1 MCKIL
6 RKIIAIIC
14 INRIFSLNLQRISVN
29 LNFDIVMKLKT
40 EHIDRTFWGL
50 FIALIVVAII
60 ALFSASSTLVY
71 MHHSALG
78 PIGQQ
83 MFYIVLGVIAA
94 YGIQFI
100 PTYWVRF
107 GGYIL
112 LGISTLLLYST
123 MIPGNPLVVTING
136 AARWVRI
143 AGITFQPS
151 ELAKLSLIIVVA
163 DQLARI
169 RNEADKTKYFY
180 RTLIIAAVVMLPIM
194 VSNLSTAVL
203 IGLIVFCLWVLA
215 RIPWKYTLSVVG
227 IAVLVLGLGY
237 AIVEFGFVRP
247 GRQMHGPFKRAT
259 TWVARLD
266 RHFVDDGTSK
276 YVLTDEN
283 IQEVYSSVAIARG
296 GTSPIGV
303 LPGNSKE
310 RDYLPL
316 AFADYIFAIIV
327 EESGLIGAG
336 FLIFLYLAILFRACN
351 VSSRYSDMPAMLMTM
366 GLALM
371 ITCQA
376 LISMLVA
383 VGLGPVTGQPLPLV
397 SRGGTSVL
405 ITSIY
410 FGIMMGVSREQ
421 NELRERVQETIDSSL
436 DDAPIVT
443 VE

>member
-1 MCKIL
+1 MKKI
-6 RKIIAIIC
+6 
-14 INRIFSLNLQRISVN
+14 N
-29 LNFDIVMKLKT
+29 LNN
-40 EHIDRTFWGL
+40 IDRTFWAL
-50 FIALIVVAII
+50 FLALIAVAII

-83 MFYIVLGVIAA
+83 MFFIVLGIAA
-94 YGIQFI
+94 AFGIQFL
-100 PTYWVRF
+100 PTYWVRL
-107 GGYIL
+107 GGYAL
-112 LGISTLLLYST
+112 LVVSTLLVFST

-136 AARWVRI
+136 AARWIRI

-151 ELAKLSLIIVVA
+151 ELAKLSLIIVIA

-169 RNEADKTKYFY
+169 RTEADKQKYFY
-180 RTLIIAAVVMLPIM
+180 RTLIIAAAVMLPIM
-194 VSNLSTAVL
+194 ASNLSTAVL
-203 IGLIVFCLWVLA
+203 IGLIIFCLWILA
-215 RIPWKYTLSVVG
+215 RIPWKYTLSVLG
-227 IAVLVLGLGY
+227 IAIVVLCLGY

-247 GRQMHGPFKRAT
+247 GRAMHGPFKRAT
-259 TWVARLD
+259 TWVARID
-266 RHFVDDGTSK
+266 RHFEHDSASK

-296 GTSPIGV
+296 GKSPVGV

-327 EESGLIGAG
+327 EESGIAGAL

-351 VSSRYSDMPAMLMTM
+351 ISSRYNDMPAMLMTM

-383 VGLGPVTGQPLPLV
+383 VGLGPVTGQPLPLI

-410 FGIMMGVSREQ
+410 FGIMMAVSREQ
-421 NELRERVQETIDSSL
+421 KELQNRVNETKEESL
-436 DDAPIVT
+436 EDAPIVT
-443 VE
+443 LESI

>member
-1 MCKIL
+1 MKRPDLKNIDKTFWL
-6 RKIIAIIC
+6 IYGFLIAIA
-14 INRIFSLNLQRISVN
+14 
-29 LNFDIVMKLKT
+29 IV
-40 EHIDRTFWGL
+40 
-50 FIALIVVAII
+50 

-71 MHHSALG
+71 QRGSVLG
-78 PIGQQ
+78 PIGSQ
-83 MFYIVLGVIAA
+83 MFFIVLGVAA
-94 YGIQFI
+94 AFVIQYIPSYWIRFCGYG
-100 PTYWVRF
+100 
-107 GGYIL
+107 L
-112 LGISTLLLYST
+112 LALSTLLVYST

-151 ELAKLSLIIVVA
+151 ELAKLSLIIVIA

-169 RNEADKTKYFY
+169 RTEQDKKKYFY
-180 RTLIIAAVVMLPIM
+180 RTLIITAVVVLPIM
-194 VSNLSTAVL
+194 ASNLSTAVL
-203 IGLIVFCLWVLA
+203 IGLIIFCLWILA

-227 IAVLVLGLGY
+227 IAVVALVLGY
-237 AIVEFGFVRP
+237 SVVEFGFVRP
-247 GRQMHGPFKRAT
+247 KREMHGPFKRAT
-259 TWVARLD
+259 TWVSRID
-266 RHFVDDGTSK
+266 RHFTDEGGSK

-283 IQEVYSSVAIARG
+283 IQEVYSAVAIARG
-296 GTSPIGV
+296 GTTPLGV
-303 LPGNSKE
+303 FPGNSKE

-327 EESGLIGAG
+327 EESGILGAG

-351 VSSRYSDMPAMLMTM
+351 ISSRYSDMPAMLMTM

-371 ITCQA
+371 LTCQA

-383 VGLGPVTGQPLPLV
+383 VGLGPVTGQPLPLI

-421 NELRERVQETIDSSL
+421 LELRDRVNETIETSM

-443 VE
+443 LE

>member
-1 MCKIL
+1 MK
-6 RKIIAIIC
+6 
-14 INRIFSLNLQRISVN
+14 LNLQY
-29 LNFDIVMKLKT
+29 
-40 EHIDRTFWGL
+40 IDKTFWAL
-50 FIALIVVAII
+50 FITLIVVAII

-83 MFYIVLGVIAA
+83 MFFIAVGIA
-94 YGIQFI
+94 FAFGIQFVPSHWI
-100 PTYWVRF
+100 RF
-107 GGYIL
+107 FGYIL
-112 LGISTLLLYST
+112 LGVSALLVYST

-136 AARWVRI
+136 ASRWVHI

-169 RNEADKTKYFY
+169 RTEEDKKKYFY
-180 RTLIIAAVVMLPIM
+180 RTLIITGIVVLPIM
-194 VSNLSTAVL
+194 ASNLSTAVL
-203 IGLIVFCLWVLA
+203 ICGIVFCLWILA
-215 RIPWKYTLSVVG
+215 RIPWRYTLSIVG
-227 IAVLVLGLGY
+227 IAVVILALGY
-237 AIVEFGFVRP
+237 SIVEFGFVRP
-247 GRQMHGPFKRAT
+247 NREMHGPFKRAT
-259 TWVARLD
+259 TWVSRID
-266 RHFVDDGTSK
+266 RHFIDDGESK
-276 YVLTDEN
+276 YTLTDDN
-283 IQEVYSSVAIARG
+283 IQEVYSAVAIARG
-296 GTSPIGV
+296 GNSPLGV

-327 EESGLIGAG
+327 EESGILGAIG
-336 FLIFLYLAILFRACN
+336 LIFLYLAILFRACN
-351 VSSRYSDMPAMLMTM
+351 VSSRYSDLPAMLMTM

-383 VGLGPVTGQPLPLV
+383 VGLGPVTGQPLPLI

-421 NELRERVQETIDSSL
+421 LQLRDRVQETIEASQEDV
-436 DDAPIVT
+436 PIVT
-443 VE
+443 LEG

>member
-1 MCKIL
+1 MK
-6 RKIIAIIC
+6 KP
-14 INRIFSLNLQRISVN
+14 NLAN
-29 LNFDIVMKLKT
+29 
-40 EHIDRTFWGL
+40 IDRTYWWL
-50 FIALIVVAII
+50 FALLIAVAII

-71 MHHSALG
+71 SHHSALG

-83 MFYIVLGVIAA
+83 MFFIVLGVIAA
-94 YGIQFI
+94 FGIQYI
-100 PTYWVRF
+100 PSYWVRF
-107 GGYIL
+107 GGYAL
-112 LGISTLLLYST
+112 LGISTILVYST

-136 AARWVRI
+136 AARWVHI

-169 RNEADKTKYFY
+169 RTEADKSKYFY
-180 RTLIIAAVVMLPIM
+180 RTLIIAAIVMLPIM
-194 VSNLSTAVL
+194 ASNLSTAVL
-203 IGLIVFCLWVLA
+203 IGLIIFCLWVLA

-227 IAVLVLGLGY
+227 IAIIALCLGY

-247 GRQMHGPFKRAT
+247 GRTMHGPFKRAT
-259 TWVARLD
+259 TWVSRID
-266 RHFVDDGTSK
+266 RHLNLTNDKSQMANDK
-276 YVLTDEN
+276 YVLTEEN

-296 GTSPIGV
+296 GASPLGV

-327 EESGLIGAG
+327 EESGVLGSG
-336 FLIFLYLAILFRACN
+336 FVIFLYLAILFRACN
-351 VSSRYSDMPAMLMTM
+351 ISSRYSDMPAMLMTM

-383 VGLGPVTGQPLPLV
+383 VGLGPVTGQPLPLI

-410 FGIMMGVSREQ
+410 FGILMGVSREQ
-421 NELRERVQETIDSSL
+421 TELRERVNVTREESAE
-436 DDAPIVT
+436 DAPIVT
-443 VE
+443 LE

>member
-1 MCKIL
+1 MK
-6 RKIIAIIC
+6 
-14 INRIFSLNLQRISVN
+14 
-29 LNFDIVMKLKT
+29 LNFNN
-40 EHIDRTFWGL
+40 IDKSFWVL
-50 FIALIVVAII
+50 FLILIAVAII

-71 MHHSALG
+71 SRGSVLG
-78 PIGQQ
+78 PIGSQ
-83 MFYIVLGVIAA
+83 MFFIVLGLIAA
-94 YGIQFI
+94 YIIQFI

-107 GGYIL
+107 GGYAL
-112 LGISTLLLYST
+112 LAISTLLVYST
-123 MIPGNPLVVTING
+123 VIPGNPLVVTING

-169 RNEADKTKYFY
+169 RTESDKEKYFY

-194 VSNLSTAVL
+194 ASNLSTAVL
-203 IGLIVFCLWVLA
+203 IGLIIFCLWILA
-215 RIPWKYTLSVVG
+215 RIPWKYTMSVVG

-247 GRQMHGPFKRAT
+247 HREMHGPFKRAT
-259 TWVARLD
+259 TWVSRID
-266 RHFVDDGTSK
+266 RHFEHDDGSK

-283 IQEVYSSVAIARG
+283 IQEVYAAVAIARG
-296 GTSPIGV
+296 GASPLGV

-327 EESGLIGAG
+327 EESGVLGA
-336 FLIFLYLAILFRACN
+336 FFVIFIYLAILFRASN
-351 VSSRYSDMPAMLMTM
+351 VSSRYNDMPAMLMTM

-383 VGLGPVTGQPLPLV
+383 VGLGPVTGQPLPMI

-410 FGIMMGVSREQ
+410 FGIMMAVSREQ
-421 NELRERVQETIDSSL
+421 TELRERVNETRLESEE
-436 DDAPIVT
+436 DAPIVT
-443 VE
+443 LE

>member
-1 MCKIL
+1 MKKIDF
-6 RKIIAIIC
+6 
-14 INRIFSLNLQRISVN
+14 NN
-29 LNFDIVMKLKT
+29 
-40 EHIDRTFWGL
+40 IDRTFWAL
-50 FIALIVVAII
+50 FLALIVVAII

-83 MFYIVLGVIAA
+83 MFFIILGIAA
-94 YGIQFI
+94 AFGIQFL
-100 PTYWVRF
+100 PTYWVRI
-107 GGYIL
+107 GGYAL
-112 LGISTLLLYST
+112 LVVSTLLVFST

-151 ELAKLSLIIVVA
+151 ELAKLSLIIVIA

-169 RNEADKTKYFY
+169 RTEADKQKYFY

-194 VSNLSTAVL
+194 ASNLSTAVL
-203 IGLIVFCLWVLA
+203 IGLIIFCLWILA
-215 RIPWKYTLSVVG
+215 RIPWKYTLSVLG
-227 IAVLVLGLGY
+227 IAIVVLGLGY

-247 GRQMHGPFKRAT
+247 GRAMHGPFKRAT
-259 TWVARLD
+259 TWVARID
-266 RHFVDDGTSK
+266 RHFEHDDSSK

-327 EESGLIGAG
+327 EESGIIGAFG
-336 FLIFLYLAILFRACN
+336 LIFIYLAILFRACN
-351 VSSRYSDMPAMLMTM
+351 ISSRYNDMPAMLMTM

-383 VGLGPVTGQPLPLV
+383 VGLGPVTGQPLPLI

-410 FGIMMGVSREQ
+410 FGTMIAVSREQ
-421 NELRERVQETIDSSL
+421 KELQNRVNETKEESL
-436 DDAPIVT
+436 EDAPIVT
-443 VE
+443 LE

>member
-1 MCKIL
+1 MKKID
-6 RKIIAIIC
+6 
-14 INRIFSLNLQRISVN
+14 LNN
-29 LNFDIVMKLKT
+29 
-40 EHIDRTFWGL
+40 IDRTFWLIFGL
-50 FIALIVVAII
+50 LIVVAVI

-83 MFYIVLGVIAA
+83 MFFIVLGIAA
-94 YGIQFI
+94 AFAIQFL
-100 PTYWVRF
+100 PTYWVRI
-107 GGYIL
+107 GGYAL
-112 LGISTLLLYST
+112 LAVSTLLVYST

-136 AARWVRI
+136 AARWVRL

-151 ELAKLSLIIVVA
+151 ELAKLSLIIVIA

-169 RNEADKTKYFY
+169 RSEEGKKTYFY
-180 RTLIIAAVVMLPIM
+180 RTLLIAAFVMLPVM

-203 IGLIVFCLWVLA
+203 IGLIIFCLWVLA

-227 IAVLVLGLGY
+227 IAVIVLGMGY

-247 GRQMHGPFKRAT
+247 NRAMHGPFKRAT
-259 TWVARLD
+259 TWVARID
-266 RHFVDDGTSK
+266 RLFDDDGASK
-276 YVLTDEN
+276 YIPTDDN
-283 IQEVYSSVAIARG
+283 IQEVYASVAIARG
-296 GTSPIGV
+296 GKTPFGV
-303 LPGNSKE
+303 GPGNSKE

-327 EESGLIGAG
+327 EESGIVGAA

-351 VSSRYSDMPAMLMTM
+351 VSSRYNDMPSMLMTM

-383 VGLGPVTGQPLPLV
+383 VGLGPVTGQPLPLI

-421 NELRERVQETIDSSL
+421 IELRKRVKDTIVESQ
-436 DDAPIVT
+436 DDAPVVT
-443 VE
+443 LENSEELKI

>member
-1 MCKIL
+1 MK
-6 RKIIAIIC
+6 
-14 INRIFSLNLQRISVN
+14 LNLSN
-29 LNFDIVMKLKT
+29 
-40 EHIDRTFWGL
+40 IDRTFWGL
-50 FIALIVVAII
+50 YIALIVVAVI

-71 MHHSALG
+71 MHNSALG

-83 MFYIVLGVIAA
+83 MFFIVLGLLAA
-94 YGIQFI
+94 FGIQYI
-100 PTYWVRF
+100 PSQWVRL
-107 GGYIL
+107 GGYL
-112 LGISTLLLYST
+112 LLAVSTLLVYST
-123 MIPGNPLVVTING
+123 MIPHNQLVVTING
-136 AARWVRI
+136 ASRWVRI

-169 RNEADKTKYFY
+169 KTEEDKKKYFF
-180 RTLIIAAVVMLPIM
+180 RTLIIAGVVMLPVM
-194 VSNLSTAVL
+194 ASNLSTAVL
-203 IGLIVFCLWVLA
+203 IGLIVFCLWILA

-237 AIVEFGFVRP
+237 SIVEFGYVRP
-247 GRQMHGPFKRAT
+247 HREMHGPFKRAV
-259 TWVARLD
+259 TWVARID
-266 RHFVDDGTSK
+266 RHFADDGTSK
-276 YVLTDEN
+276 YTLTDDN
-283 IQEVYSSVAIARG
+283 IQEVYASVAIARG

-327 EESGLIGAG
+327 EESGVFGAA

-421 NELRERVQETIDSSL
+421 LVLRDRVNESKADSEG
-436 DDAPIVT
+436 DVPIVT
-443 VE
+443 LE

>member
-1 MCKIL
+1 MKKIDF
-6 RKIIAIIC
+6 
-14 INRIFSLNLQRISVN
+14 NN
-29 LNFDIVMKLKT
+29 
-40 EHIDRTFWGL
+40 IDRTFWAL
-50 FIALIVVAII
+50 FLALIVVAII

-83 MFYIVLGVIAA
+83 MFFIILGIAA
-94 YGIQFI
+94 AFGIQFL
-100 PTYWVRF
+100 PTYWVRI
-107 GGYIL
+107 GGYAL
-112 LGISTLLLYST
+112 LVVSTLLVFST

-151 ELAKLSLIIVVA
+151 ELAKLSLIIVIA

-169 RNEADKTKYFY
+169 RTEADKQKYFY
-180 RTLIIAAVVMLPIM
+180 RTLIIAAAVMLPIM
-194 VSNLSTAVL
+194 ASNLSTAVL
-203 IGLIVFCLWVLA
+203 IGLIIFCLWILA
-215 RIPWKYTLSVVG
+215 RIPWKYTLSVLG
-227 IAVLVLGLGY
+227 IAIVVLCLGY

-247 GRQMHGPFKRAT
+247 GRAMHGPFKRAT
-259 TWVARLD
+259 TWVARID
-266 RHFVDDGTSK
+266 RHFEHDDASK

-296 GTSPIGV
+296 GTSPVGV

-327 EESGLIGAG
+327 EESGIIGAFG
-336 FLIFLYLAILFRACN
+336 LIFIYLAILFRACN
-351 VSSRYSDMPAMLMTM
+351 ISSRYNDMPAMLMTM

-383 VGLGPVTGQPLPLV
+383 VGLGPVTGQPLPLI

-410 FGIMMGVSREQ
+410 FGIMMAVSREQ
-421 NELRERVQETIDSSL
+421 KELQNRVNETKEESL
-436 DDAPIVT
+436 EDAPIVT
-443 VE
+443 LE

>member
-1 MCKIL
+1 MK
-6 RKIIAIIC
+6 
-14 INRIFSLNLQRISVN
+14 LNLQN
-29 LNFDIVMKLKT
+29 
-40 EHIDRTFWGL
+40 IDKTFWWL
-50 FIALIVVAII
+50 FLTLIVVAVI

-83 MFYIVLGVIAA
+83 MFFIVLGIVAA
-94 YGIQFI
+94 FGIQYI
-100 PTYWVRF
+100 PSYWVRF
-107 GGYIL
+107 GGYVL
-112 LGISTLLLYST
+112 LAVSTLLVYST

-136 AARWVRI
+136 AARWVRL

-169 RNEADKTKYFY
+169 RTEADKKKYFL
-180 RTLIIAAVVMLPIM
+180 RTLLISGVVMLPVM
-194 VSNLSTAVL
+194 ASNLSTAVL
-203 IGLIVFCLWVLA
+203 IGLIIFCLWILA
-215 RIPWKYTLSVVG
+215 RIPWQYTMSVVG
-227 IAVLVLGLGY
+227 IAVVALVLGYG
-237 AIVEFGFVRP
+237 IVEFGFVRP

-259 TWVARLD
+259 TWVGRID
-266 RHFVDDGTSK
+266 RHFEHDDGSK
-276 YVLTDEN
+276 YVLTDDN
-283 IQEVYSSVAIARG
+283 IQEVYSAVAIARG
-296 GTSPIGV
+296 GASPLGV

-327 EESGLIGAG
+327 EESGVVGAFG
-336 FLIFLYLAILFRACN
+336 LIFLYLAILFRACN

-383 VGLGPVTGQPLPLV
+383 VGLGPVTGQPLPLI

-405 ITSIY
+405 ITSVY

-421 NELRERVQETIDSSL
+421 MALRERVQETITESQ
-436 DDAPIVT
+436 DDVPIVT
-443 VE
+443 LE

>member
-1 MCKIL
+1 MK
-6 RKIIAIIC
+6 KP
-14 INRIFSLNLQRISVN
+14 NLAN
-29 LNFDIVMKLKT
+29 
-40 EHIDRTFWGL
+40 IDRTYWWL
-50 FIALIVVAII
+50 FALLIAVAII

-71 MHHSALG
+71 SHHSALG

-83 MFYIVLGVIAA
+83 MFFIVLGVIAA
-94 YGIQFI
+94 FGIQYI
-100 PTYWVRF
+100 PSYWVRF
-107 GGYIL
+107 GGYAL
-112 LGISTLLLYST
+112 LGLSTLLVYST

-169 RNEADKTKYFY
+169 RSEADKSKYFY
-180 RTLIIAAVVMLPIM
+180 RTLIIAAIVMLPIM
-194 VSNLSTAVL
+194 ASNLSTAML
-203 IGLIVFCLWVLA
+203 IGLIIFCLWVLA

-227 IAVLVLGLGY
+227 IAIIALCLGY

-247 GRQMHGPFKRAT
+247 GRPMHGPFKRAT
-259 TWVARLD
+259 TWVSRID
-266 RHFVDDGTSK
+266 RHLNITSNPLTSNPLTPDSK
-276 YVLTDEN
+276 YILTDEN
-283 IQEVYSSVAIARG
+283 IQEVYASVAIARG
-296 GTSPIGV
+296 GASPLGV

-327 EESGLIGAG
+327 EESGVLGAG
-336 FLIFLYLAILFRACN
+336 FVIFLYLAILFRACN
-351 VSSRYSDMPAMLMTM
+351 ISSRYSDMPAMLMTM

-383 VGLGPVTGQPLPLV
+383 VGLGPVTGQPLPLI

-410 FGIMMGVSREQ
+410 FGILMGVSREQ
-421 NELRERVQETIDSSL
+421 TELRERVNLTREESAT
-436 DDAPIVT
+436 DAPIVT
-443 VE
+443 LE

>member
-1 MCKIL
+1 MK
-6 RKIIAIIC
+6 KP
-14 INRIFSLNLQRISVN
+14 NLAN
-29 LNFDIVMKLKT
+29 
-40 EHIDRTFWGL
+40 IDRTYWWL
-50 FIALIVVAII
+50 FALLIAVAII

-71 MHHSALG
+71 SHHSALG

-83 MFYIVLGVIAA
+83 MFFIVLGVIAA
-94 YGIQFI
+94 FGIQYI
-100 PTYWVRF
+100 PSYWVRF
-107 GGYIL
+107 GGYAL
-112 LGISTLLLYST
+112 LGLSTLLVYST

-169 RNEADKTKYFY
+169 RSEADKSKYFY
-180 RTLIIAAVVMLPIM
+180 RTLIIAAIVMLPIM
-194 VSNLSTAVL
+194 ASNLSTAVL
-203 IGLIVFCLWVLA
+203 IGLIIFCLWVLA

-227 IAVLVLGLGY
+227 IAIIALCLGY

-247 GRQMHGPFKRAT
+247 GRPMHGPFKRAT
-259 TWVARLD
+259 TWVSRIVTSNPLTSNPLTPD
-266 RHFVDDGTSK
+266 SK

-283 IQEVYSSVAIARG
+283 IQEVYASVAIARG
-296 GTSPIGV
+296 GASPLGV

-327 EESGLIGAG
+327 EESGVLGAG
-336 FLIFLYLAILFRACN
+336 FVIFLYLAILFRACN
-351 VSSRYSDMPAMLMTM
+351 ISSRYSDMPAMLMTM

-383 VGLGPVTGQPLPLV
+383 VGLGPVTGQPLPLI

-410 FGIMMGVSREQ
+410 FGILMGVSREQ
-421 NELRERVQETIDSSL
+421 TELRERVNLTREESGLVLNNRPQTADM
-436 DDAPIVT
+436 
-443 VE
+443 

>member
-1 MCKIL
+1 MKW
-6 RKIIAIIC
+6 
-14 INRIFSLNLQRISVN
+14 NLKN
-29 LNFDIVMKLKT
+29 
-40 EHIDRTFWGL
+40 IDRTFWGL
-50 FIALIVVAII
+50 FITLIVVAVI

-83 MFYIVLGVIAA
+83 IFFIVVGIIAA
-94 YGIQFI
+94 FGIQFI
-100 PTYWVRF
+100 PTYWIRF
-107 GGYIL
+107 CGYGLLIISAIL
-112 LGISTLLLYST
+112 CYSTL
-123 MIPGNPLVVTING
+123 IPGNPFVVTING

-169 RNEADKTKYFY
+169 RTEDDKRKYFY
-180 RTLIIAAVVMLPIM
+180 RTLIIAGLVMLPIM
-194 VSNLSTAVL
+194 ASNLSTAVL
-203 IGLIVFCLWVLA
+203 IGLIIFFLWILA
-215 RIPWKYTLSVVG
+215 RIPWKYTLSIVG
-227 IAVLVLGLGY
+227 IAVVALALGY
-237 AIVEFGFVRP
+237 SVVEFGFVRR
-247 GRQMHGPFKRAT
+247 GKQMSGPFKRAT
-259 TWVARLD
+259 TWVARID
-266 RHFVDDGTSK
+266 RHFEDDDESK
-276 YVLTDEN
+276 YKLTDEN
-283 IQEVYSSVAIARG
+283 IQEVYASVAIARG

-327 EESGLIGAG
+327 EESGIIGAA

-421 NELRERVQETIDSSL
+421 TELRERVQETIADSH

-443 VE
+443 LE

>member
-1 MCKIL
+1 MK
-6 RKIIAIIC
+6 RP
-14 INRIFSLNLQRISVN
+14 NLTN
-29 LNFDIVMKLKT
+29 
-40 EHIDRTFWGL
+40 IDRTFWGL
-50 FIALIVVAII
+50 FLTLIVVAII

-83 MFYIVLGVIAA
+83 MFFIVLGIIAA
-94 YGIQFI
+94 FGIQYI
-100 PTYWVRF
+100 PSYWVRI
-107 GGYIL
+107 GGYFL
-112 LGISTLLLYST
+112 LAISTLLVYST

-169 RNEADKTKYFY
+169 HTEEDKRKYFF
-180 RTLIIAAVVMLPIM
+180 RTLIMAAVVMLPIM
-194 VSNLSTAVL
+194 ASNLSTAVL
-203 IGLIVFCLWVLA
+203 LALIIFCLWILA

-237 AIVEFGFVRP
+237 AIVEFAFVRP
-247 GRQMHGPFKRAT
+247 GRPMHGPFKRAT
-259 TWVARLD
+259 TWVARID
-266 RHFVDDGTSK
+266 RHFADDGASK

-283 IQEVYSSVAIARG
+283 IQEVYAAVAIARG
-296 GTSPIGV
+296 GVSPIGV

-327 EESGLIGAG
+327 EESGVIGAA
-336 FLIFLYLAILFRACN
+336 FLIFIYLAILFRACN

-383 VGLGPVTGQPLPLV
+383 VGLGPNSGWRHCR
-397 SRGGTSVL
+397 RG
-405 ITSIY
+405 
-410 FGIMMGVSREQ
+410 RE
-421 NELRERVQETIDSSL
+421 
-436 DDAPIVT
+436 
-443 VE
+443 

>member
-1 MCKIL
+1 
-6 RKIIAIIC
+6 
-14 INRIFSLNLQRISVN
+14 
-29 LNFDIVMKLKT
+29 MKLPGLKY
-40 EHIDRTFWGL
+40 IDRTFWGL
-50 FIALIVVAII
+50 FITLIVVAII

-83 MFYIVLGVIAA
+83 MFFIVLGLAAA

-100 PTYWVRF
+100 PTYWVRL
-107 GGYIL
+107 GGYAL
-112 LGISTLLLYST
+112 LALSTLLVYST

-169 RNEADKTKYFY
+169 HSEDDKRKYFY
-180 RTLIIAAVVMLPIM
+180 RTLIIAGIVMLPVM
-194 VSNLSTAVL
+194 ASNLSTAVL
-203 IGLIVFCLWVLA
+203 IGLIIFCLWILA

-227 IAVLVLGLGY
+227 IAVLILGLGY
-237 AIVEFGFVRP
+237 AIVEFAFVRP
-247 GRQMHGPFKRAT
+247 HREMHGPFKRAT

-266 RHFVDDGTSK
+266 RHFADDGASK
-276 YVLTDEN
+276 YVLTDDN
-283 IQEVYSSVAIARG
+283 IQEVYSAVAIARG

-327 EESGLIGAG
+327 EESGILGAA
-336 FLIFLYLAILFRACN
+336 FLIFIYLHFTFINC
-351 VSSRYSDMPAMLMTM
+351 
-366 GLALM
+366 
-371 ITCQA
+371 
-376 LISMLVA
+376 
-383 VGLGPVTGQPLPLV
+383 
-397 SRGGTSVL
+397 
-405 ITSIY
+405 
-410 FGIMMGVSREQ
+410 
-421 NELRERVQETIDSSL
+421 ELENYK
-436 DDAPIVT
+436 P
-443 VE
+443 

>member
-1 MCKIL
+1 MK
-6 RKIIAIIC
+6 
-14 INRIFSLNLQRISVN
+14 F
-29 LNFDIVMKLKT
+29 NFT
-40 EHIDRTFWGL
+40 NIDRTYWGL
-50 FIALIVVAII
+50 FLLLIAVAII

-83 MFYIVLGVIAA
+83 MFFIVMGIAA
-94 YGIQFI
+94 AFGIQYI
-100 PTYWVRF
+100 PSYWVRF
-107 GGYIL
+107 GGYAL
-112 LGISTLLLYST
+112 LGISTLLVYST

-169 RNEADKTKYFY
+169 RTEDDKRKYFY
-180 RTLIIAAVVMLPIM
+180 RTLIIAAIVMLPIM
-194 VSNLSTAVL
+194 ASNLSTAIL
-203 IGLIVFCLWVLA
+203 IGLIIFCLWILA
-215 RIPWKYTLSVVG
+215 RIPWRYTMSVVG
-227 IAVLVLGLGY
+227 IAVVILCLGY

-247 GRQMHGPFKRAT
+247 NRPMHGPFKRAT
-259 TWVARLD
+259 TWVSRLD
-266 RHFVDDGTSK
+266 RHFEHDDGSK
-276 YVLTDEN
+276 YVLTDDN
-283 IQEVYSSVAIARG
+283 IQEVYASVAIARG
-296 GTSPIGV
+296 GASPLGV

-327 EESGLIGAG
+327 EEGGVLGAG
-336 FLIFLYLAILFRACN
+336 FVIFLYLAILFRACN
-351 VSSRYSDMPAMLMTM
+351 ISSRYSDMPAMLMTM

-383 VGLGPVTGQPLPLV
+383 VGLGPVTGQPLPLI

-410 FGIMMGVSREQ
+410 FGILMGVSREQ
-421 NELRERVQETIDSSL
+421 TELRERVNVTREESAE
-436 DDAPIVT
+436 DAPIVT
-443 VE
+443 LE

>member
-1 MCKIL
+1 MK
-6 RKIIAIIC
+6 
-14 INRIFSLNLQRISVN
+14 LNLKN
-29 LNFDIVMKLKT
+29 
-40 EHIDRTFWGL
+40 IDKTFWAIFL
-50 FIALIVVAII
+50 TLIVLAVI

-71 MHHSALG
+71 SRGSVLG
-78 PIGQQ
+78 PIGSQ
-83 MFYIVLGVIAA
+83 MFFLLLGILAAFVIQYI
-94 YGIQFI
+94 
-100 PTYWVRF
+100 PSYWVRL
-107 GGYIL
+107 GGYAL
-112 LGISTLLLYST
+112 LGLSTLLVYST

-136 AARWVRI
+136 ASRWVRLV
-143 AGITFQPS
+143 GITFQPS
-151 ELAKLSLIIVVA
+151 ELAKLSLIIVIA

-169 RNEADKTKYFY
+169 KTEADKTKYFY
-180 RTLIIAAVVMLPIM
+180 RTLIISAIVMLPIM
-194 VSNLSTAVL
+194 ASNLSTAVL
-203 IGLIVFCLWVLA
+203 IGLIIFCLWILA

-227 IAVLVLGLGY
+227 IAILVLGLGY

-259 TWVARLD
+259 TWVSRID
-266 RHFVDDGTSK
+266 RHFEQDDGSK

-296 GTSPIGV
+296 GKTPLGV
-303 LPGNSKE
+303 GPGNSKE

-327 EESGLIGAG
+327 EESGIIGA
-336 FLIFLYLAILFRACN
+336 FVFIFLYMAVLFRACY
-351 VSSRYSDMPAMLMTM
+351 VSSRFNDMPAMLMTM

-383 VGLGPVTGQPLPLV
+383 VGLGPVTGQPLPLI

-410 FGIMMGVSREQ
+410 FGIMMAVSREQ
-421 NELRERVQETIDSSL
+421 LELRERVNETKIESEEDV
-436 DDAPIVT
+436 PIVT
-443 VE
+443 LE

>member
-1 MCKIL
+1 MKKI
-6 RKIIAIIC
+6 
-14 INRIFSLNLQRISVN
+14 N
-29 LNFDIVMKLKT
+29 LNN
-40 EHIDRTFWGL
+40 IDRTFWAL
-50 FIALIVVAII
+50 FLLLIVVAII

-83 MFYIVLGVIAA
+83 MFFIVLGIAA
-94 YGIQFI
+94 AFGIQFL
-100 PTYWVRF
+100 PTYWVRL
-107 GGYIL
+107 GGYAL
-112 LGISTLLLYST
+112 LVVSTLLVFST

-136 AARWVRI
+136 AARWIRI

-151 ELAKLSLIIVVA
+151 ELAKLSLIIVIA

-169 RNEADKTKYFY
+169 RTEADKQKYFY
-180 RTLIIAAVVMLPIM
+180 RTLIIAAAVMLPIM
-194 VSNLSTAVL
+194 ASNLSTAVL
-203 IGLIVFCLWVLA
+203 IGLIIFCLWILA
-215 RIPWKYTLSVVG
+215 RIPWKYTLSVLG
-227 IAVLVLGLGY
+227 IAIVVLCLGY

-247 GRQMHGPFKRAT
+247 GRAMHGPFKRAT
-259 TWVARLD
+259 TWVARID
-266 RHFVDDGTSK
+266 RHFEHDSASK

-296 GTSPIGV
+296 GKSPLGV

-327 EESGLIGAG
+327 EESGIAGAL

-351 VSSRYSDMPAMLMTM
+351 ISSRYNDMPAMLMTM

-383 VGLGPVTGQPLPLV
+383 VGLGPVTGQPLPLI

-410 FGIMMGVSREQ
+410 FGIMMAVSREQ
-421 NELRERVQETIDSSL
+421 KELQNRVNETKEESL
-436 DDAPIVT
+436 EDAPIVT
-443 VE
+443 LESI

>member
-1 MCKIL
+1 MK
-6 RKIIAIIC
+6 
-14 INRIFSLNLQRISVN
+14 LNLKN
-29 LNFDIVMKLKT
+29 
-40 EHIDRTFWGL
+40 IDKTFWAIFL
-50 FIALIVVAII
+50 TLIVLAVI

-71 MHHSALG
+71 SRGSVLG
-78 PIGQQ
+78 PIGSQ
-83 MFYIVLGVIAA
+83 MFFLLLGILAAFVIQYI
-94 YGIQFI
+94 
-100 PTYWVRF
+100 PSYWVRL
-107 GGYIL
+107 GGYAL
-112 LGISTLLLYST
+112 LGLSTLLVYST

-136 AARWVRI
+136 ASRWVRL

-151 ELAKLSLIIVVA
+151 ELAKLSLIIVIA

-169 RNEADKTKYFY
+169 RTEADKTKYFY
-180 RTLIIAAVVMLPIM
+180 RTLIISAIVMLPIM
-194 VSNLSTAVL
+194 ASNLSTAVL
-203 IGLIVFCLWVLA
+203 IGLIIFCLWILA

-227 IAVLVLGLGY
+227 IAILVLGLGY

-259 TWVARLD
+259 TWVSRID
-266 RHFVDDGTSK
+266 RHFEPDDGSK

-296 GTSPIGV
+296 GKTPLGV
-303 LPGNSKE
+303 GPGNSKE

-327 EESGLIGAG
+327 EESGIIGA
-336 FLIFLYLAILFRACN
+336 FVFIFLYMAVLFRACY
-351 VSSRYSDMPAMLMTM
+351 VSSRFNDMPAMLMTM

-383 VGLGPVTGQPLPLV
+383 VGLGPVTGQPLPLI

-410 FGIMMGVSREQ
+410 FGIMMAVSREQ
-421 NELRERVQETIDSSL
+421 LELRERVNETKIESEEDV
-436 DDAPIVT
+436 PIVT
-443 VE
+443 LE

>member
-1 MCKIL
+1 MKWSFNNIDKSFWALFLIL
-6 RKIIAIIC
+6 
-14 INRIFSLNLQRISVN
+14 
-29 LNFDIVMKLKT
+29 IVM
-40 EHIDRTFWGL
+40 
-50 FIALIVVAII
+50 AVI

-71 MHHSALG
+71 SRGSVLG
-78 PIGQQ
+78 PIGSQ
-83 MFYIVLGVIAA
+83 MLFLLLGIIAA
-94 YGIQFI
+94 GVIQFI
-100 PTYWVRF
+100 PTYWVRL
-107 GGYIL
+107 GGYVL
-112 LGISTLLLYST
+112 LGISTLLVYST

-151 ELAKLSLIIVVA
+151 ELAKLSLIIVIA

-169 RNEADKTKYFY
+169 RTEADKSKYFY
-180 RTLIIAAVVMLPIM
+180 RTLIIAGIVMLPVM
-194 VSNLSTAVL
+194 ASNLSTAVL
-203 IGLIVFCLWVLA
+203 IGLIIFCLWILA
-215 RIPWKYTLSVVG
+215 RIPWKYTMSVVG
-227 IAVLVLGLGY
+227 IAILVLSLGY

-247 GRQMHGPFKRAT
+247 HREMHGPFKRAT
-259 TWVARLD
+259 TWVSRID
-266 RHFVDDGTSK
+266 RHFDQDDGSK

-283 IQEVYSSVAIARG
+283 IQEVYASVAIARG
-296 GTSPIGV
+296 GKTPLGV
-303 LPGNSKE
+303 GPGNSKE

-327 EESGLIGAG
+327 EESGFIGAAV
-336 FLIFLYLAILFRACN
+336 FIFLYLAVLFRACY
-351 VSSRYSDMPAMLMTM
+351 VSSRFNDMPAMLMTM

-383 VGLGPVTGQPLPLV
+383 VGLGPVTGQPLPLI

-410 FGIMMGVSREQ
+410 FGIMMAVSREQ
-421 NELRERVQETIDSSL
+421 LELRERVNETIEQSL

-443 VE
+443 LE

>member
-1 MCKIL
+1 
-6 RKIIAIIC
+6 
-14 INRIFSLNLQRISVN
+14 
-29 LNFDIVMKLKT
+29 
-40 EHIDRTFWGL
+40 
-50 FIALIVVAII
+50 
-60 ALFSASSTLVY
+60 
-71 MHHSALG
+71 
-78 PIGQQ
+78 
-83 MFYIVLGVIAA
+83 MFFIVLGIVAA
-94 YGIQFI
+94 FVIQFI

-107 GGYIL
+107 FGYGL
-112 LGISTLLLYST
+112 LGISALLVYST

-151 ELAKLSLIIVVA
+151 ELAKLSLIIVIA

-169 RNEADKTKYFY
+169 KTEEDKKKYFY
-180 RTLIIAAVVMLPIM
+180 RTLIISAAVMLPIM
-194 VSNLSTAVL
+194 ASNLSTAVL
-203 IGLIVFCLWVLA
+203 IGLIIFCLWILA
-215 RIPWKYTLSVVG
+215 RIPWKYTLSIVG
-227 IAVLVLGLGY
+227 IAVVVLVLGY

-259 TWVARLD
+259 TWVARID
-266 RHFVDDGTSK
+266 RHFVDDGGSK
-276 YVLTDEN
+276 YELNDEN
-283 IQEVYSSVAIARG
+283 IQEVYSAVAIARG
-296 GTSPIGV
+296 GTSPFGV

-327 EESGLIGAG
+327 EESGVIGAG

-351 VSSRYSDMPAMLMTM
+351 VSSRFSDMPAMLMTM

-383 VGLGPVTGQPLPLV
+383 VGLGPVTGQPLPLI

-421 NELRERVQETIDSSL
+421 LELRDRVNETIATSAE
-436 DDAPIVT
+436 DAPIVT
-443 VE
+443 LE

>member
-1 MCKIL
+1 
-6 RKIIAIIC
+6 
-14 INRIFSLNLQRISVN
+14 
-29 LNFDIVMKLKT
+29 MKLPGLKY
-40 EHIDRTFWGL
+40 IDRTFWGL
-50 FIALIVVAII
+50 FITLIVVAII

-83 MFYIVLGVIAA
+83 MFFIVLGLAAA

-100 PTYWVRF
+100 PTYWVRL
-107 GGYIL
+107 GGYAL
-112 LGISTLLLYST
+112 LALSTLLVYST

-169 RNEADKTKYFY
+169 HSEDDKRKYFY
-180 RTLIIAAVVMLPIM
+180 RTLIIAGVVMLPIM
-194 VSNLSTAVL
+194 ASNLSTAIL
-203 IGLIVFCLWVLA
+203 IGLIVFFLWILA

-227 IAVLVLGLGY
+227 IAVLILGLGY
-237 AIVEFGFVRP
+237 AIVEFAFVRP
-247 GRQMHGPFKRAT
+247 HREMHGPFKRAT

-266 RHFVDDGTSK
+266 RHFADDGASK
-276 YVLTDEN
+276 YVLTDDN
-283 IQEVYSSVAIARG
+283 IQEVYSAVAIARG

-327 EESGLIGAG
+327 EESGILGAA
-336 FLIFLYLAILFRACN
+336 FLIFIYLAILFRACN
-351 VSSRYSDMPAMLMTM
+351 VSSRYSDTPAMLMTM

-383 VGLGPVTGQPLPLV
+383 VGLGPVTGQPLPLI

-410 FGIMMGVSREQ
+410 FGIMMSVSREQ
-421 NELRERVQETIDSSL
+421 MELREKVEETKTESEEDV
-436 DDAPIVT
+436 PILT
-443 VE
+443 LE

>member
-1 MCKIL
+1 MTK
-6 RKIIAIIC
+6 
-14 INRIFSLNLQRISVN
+14 FNLEN
-29 LNFDIVMKLKT
+29 
-40 EHIDRTFWGL
+40 IDKTFWGL
-50 FIALIVVAII
+50 FIALIIVAII

-71 MHHSALG
+71 MHHTALG

-83 MFYIVLGVIAA
+83 MFFIVLGIAA
-94 YGIQFI
+94 AFLIQFI

-107 GGYIL
+107 GGYAL
-112 LGISTLLLYST
+112 LAISTLLVYST

-151 ELAKLSLIIVVA
+151 ELAKLSLIIVIA

-169 RNEADKTKYFY
+169 RSEQDKQKYFF
-180 RTLIIAAVVMLPIM
+180 RTLAIAAVVMLPVM
-194 VSNLSTAVL
+194 ASNLSTAVL
-203 IGLIVFCLWVLA
+203 IGLIVFCLWILA

-227 IAVLVLGLGY
+227 IAIIALLLGY
-237 AIVEFGFVRP
+237 CIVEFAFVRP
-247 GRQMHGPFKRAT
+247 GVKMEGPFKRAT
-259 TWVARLD
+259 TWVARID
-266 RHFVDDGTSK
+266 RHFENEDGSK

-296 GTSPIGV
+296 GISPVGV

-327 EESGLIGAG
+327 EESGVIGAG

-421 NELRERVQETIDSSL
+421 KELRERVEEIRLKSEEDV
-436 DDAPIVT
+436 PIVT
-443 VE
+443 LE

>member
-1 MCKIL
+1 MKKIDF
-6 RKIIAIIC
+6 
-14 INRIFSLNLQRISVN
+14 NN
-29 LNFDIVMKLKT
+29 
-40 EHIDRTFWGL
+40 IDRTFWAL
-50 FIALIVVAII
+50 FLALIVVAII

-83 MFYIVLGVIAA
+83 MFFIILGIAA
-94 YGIQFI
+94 AFGIQFL
-100 PTYWVRF
+100 PTYWVRI
-107 GGYIL
+107 GGYAL
-112 LGISTLLLYST
+112 LVVSTLLVFST

-151 ELAKLSLIIVVA
+151 ELAKLSLIIVIA

-169 RNEADKTKYFY
+169 RTEADKRKYFY

-194 VSNLSTAVL
+194 ASNLSTAVL
-203 IGLIVFCLWVLA
+203 IGLIIFCLWILA
-215 RIPWKYTLSVVG
+215 RIPWKYTLSVLG
-227 IAVLVLGLGY
+227 IAIVVLGLGY

-247 GRQMHGPFKRAT
+247 GRAMHGPFKRAT
-259 TWVARLD
+259 TWVARID
-266 RHFVDDGTSK
+266 RHFEHDDASK

-327 EESGLIGAG
+327 EESGIIGAFG
-336 FLIFLYLAILFRACN
+336 LIFIYLAILFRACN
-351 VSSRYSDMPAMLMTM
+351 ISSRYNDMPAMLMTM

-383 VGLGPVTGQPLPLV
+383 VGLGPVTGQPLPLI

-410 FGIMMGVSREQ
+410 FGIMMAVSREQ
-421 NELRERVQETIDSSL
+421 KELQNRVNETKEESL
-436 DDAPIVT
+436 EDAPIVT
-443 VE
+443 LE

>member
-1 MCKIL
+1 
-6 RKIIAIIC
+6 
-14 INRIFSLNLQRISVN
+14 
-29 LNFDIVMKLKT
+29 MKL
-40 EHIDRTFWGL
+40 HFNNIDKSFWVL
-50 FIALIVVAII
+50 FLILIAVAII

-71 MHHSALG
+71 SRGSVLG
-78 PIGQQ
+78 PIGSQ
-83 MFYIVLGVIAA
+83 MFFIVLGLIAA
-94 YGIQFI
+94 YIIQFI

-107 GGYIL
+107 GGYAL
-112 LGISTLLLYST
+112 LAISTLLVYST
-123 MIPGNPLVVTING
+123 VIPGNPLVVTING

-169 RNEADKTKYFY
+169 RTESDKEKYFY

-194 VSNLSTAVL
+194 ASNLSTAVL
-203 IGLIVFCLWVLA
+203 IGLIIFCLWILA
-215 RIPWKYTLSVVG
+215 RIPWKYTMSVVG

-247 GRQMHGPFKRAT
+247 HREMHGPFKRAT
-259 TWVARLD
+259 TWVSRID
-266 RHFVDDGTSK
+266 RHFEHDDGSK

-283 IQEVYSSVAIARG
+283 IQEVYAAVAIARG
-296 GTSPIGV
+296 GASPLGV

-327 EESGLIGAG
+327 EESGVLGA
-336 FLIFLYLAILFRACN
+336 FFVIFIYLAILFRASN
-351 VSSRYSDMPAMLMTM
+351 VSSRYNDMPAMLMTM

-383 VGLGPVTGQPLPLV
+383 VGLGPVTGQPLPMI

-410 FGIMMGVSREQ
+410 FGIMMAVSREQ
-421 NELRERVQETIDSSL
+421 TELRERVNETRLKSEE
-436 DDAPIVT
+436 DAPIVT
-443 VE
+443 LE

>member
-1 MCKIL
+1 
-6 RKIIAIIC
+6 
-14 INRIFSLNLQRISVN
+14 
-29 LNFDIVMKLKT
+29 MKKLDLSN
-40 EHIDRTFWGL
+40 IDRTFWGL
-50 FIALIVVAII
+50 FITLIVVAII

-83 MFYIVLGVIAA
+83 MFFIVLGIAA
-94 YGIQFI
+94 AFVIQFI

-107 GGYIL
+107 CGYGL
-112 LGISTLLLYST
+112 LVLSALLVYST

-169 RNEADKTKYFY
+169 RTEEDKRKYFY
-180 RTLIIAAVVMLPIM
+180 RTLIITAVVMLPIM
-194 VSNLSTAVL
+194 ASNLSTAVL
-203 IGLIVFCLWVLA
+203 IGLIIFCLWILA
-215 RIPWKYTLSVVG
+215 RIPWKYTMSVVG

-237 AIVEFGFVRP
+237 TIVEFGFVRP
-247 GRQMHGPFKRAT
+247 KREMHGPFKRAT
-259 TWVARLD
+259 TWVSRLD
-266 RHFVDDGTSK
+266 RHFVDEGTSK
-276 YVLTDEN
+276 YQLTDEN
-283 IQEVYSSVAIARG
+283 IQEVYSAVAIARG
-296 GTSPIGV
+296 GSSPIGV

-327 EESGLIGAG
+327 EESGIIGAG

-383 VGLGPVTGQPLPLV
+383 VGLGPVTGQPLPLI

-421 NELRERVQETIDSSL
+421 LQLRERVQETIAESQ

-443 VE
+443 LE